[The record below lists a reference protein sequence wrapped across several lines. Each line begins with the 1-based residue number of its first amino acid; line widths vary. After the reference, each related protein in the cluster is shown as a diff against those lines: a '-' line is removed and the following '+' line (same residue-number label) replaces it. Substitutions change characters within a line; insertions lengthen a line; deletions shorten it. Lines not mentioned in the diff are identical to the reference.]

1 MKTLLTQHLV
11 GEYIVDCDEDSIVIY
26 SENCT
31 STTLNQL
38 IKDIECALDKK
49 SEEDY
54 AIFDIKLSI
63 SEQLL

>member
-1 MKTLLTQHLV
+1 MKIL
-11 GEYIVDCDEDSIVIY
+11 IVIY